1 MSISNKSLHFYL
13 PKLGMPFDK
22 LIHTFLEVNSHLN
35 LSAIR
40 DYAWVEQKHVMDALE
55 IQNIFPLKDGLKVC
69 DIGTWG
75 GFPLLPLAM
84 NYPKVNFV
92 GIDSTRKKI
101 DAVNGMIK
109 ELGIKN
115 AKAIRTRI
123 EEYQEQFDVITA
135 RAVGYIDKI
144 LEWSYHLLKKGWHF
158 VLYKQ
163 ASEEEKTD
171 LMKLCK
177 LESLTLVHEHLY
189 KLFPEDIQRVIYVI
203 RKN

>member
-1 MSISNKSLHFYL
+1 MAITTKNLYFYL
-13 PKLGMPFDK
+13 LKLGMPFDK
-22 LIHTFLEVNSHLN
+22 LIHIFLEVNSHLN

-40 DYAWVEQKHVMDALE
+40 DYDGVKQKHVMDSLE
-55 IQNIFPLKDGLKVC
+55 IQNVFPLADGLKVC

-84 NYPKVNFV
+84 TYPKVNFV
-92 GIDSTRKKI
+92 GIDSTRKKV

-109 ELGIKN
+109 ELEIHN

-123 EEYQEQFDVITA
+123 EDYTEQFDVITA

-144 LEWSYHLLKKGWHF
+144 LERSYHLLKKWGHR

-163 ASEEEKTD
+163 VSEQEKAD
-171 LMKLCK
+171 LLQLCK
-177 LESLTLVHEHLY
+177 QWNLHLVHEHVY
-189 KLFPEDIQRVIYVI
+189 KLFPEDIERVIYI
-203 RKN
+203 LKKN